1 MARKAIFITGG
12 GSGIGRAVA
21 RHFAGQGWFVGIADV
36 NRAGID
42 ETAALLPEGASSRHV
57 MDVRDRDQWKAAL
70 DEFATASGGRLDVLF
85 NNAGIGSGGQY
96 MDMDPAEADR
106 LIAINFGGVVNGIY
120 AALPLLRATPG
131 SAILNTGSASGF
143 YGVAGLAVYSATK
156 FAVRGLTEALEI
168 EFAKHGIKVRS
179 LMPGFIDT
187 PLLDQVS
194 ADSNEP
200 ARTRLSA
207 SGFEISPV
215 EDVARAAWDA
225 VHGDR
230 VHMPV
235 GKMARRLSR
244 IARWFPGLI
253 VRQSKKIDGLGTAG
267 HCGAVA
273 AWGWA

>member
-1 MARKAIFITGG
+1 MTRKAIFITGG

-21 RHFAGQGWFVGIADV
+21 RHFAGRGWFVGIADV
-36 NRAGID
+36 NTAGID
-42 ETAALLPEGASSRHV
+42 ETASMLPDGASSRHM

-70 DEFATASGGRLDVLF
+70 DAFAVASGGRLDVLF

-96 MDMDPAEADR
+96 VDMDPTEADR

-120 AALPLLRATPG
+120 AAMPLLRTTPG
-131 SAILNTGSASGF
+131 STILNTGSASGF

-168 EFAKHGIKVRS
+168 EFAKYGIKVRS

-200 ARTRLSA
+200 ARTRLSDN
-207 SGFEISPV
+207 GFEIVPV
-215 EDVARAAWDA
+215 DRVAEAAWDA

-230 VHMPV
+230 VHTPV
-235 GKMARRLSR
+235 GKTAKQLARLS
-244 IARWFPGLI
+244 RWFPGLI
-253 VRQSKKIDGLGTAG
+253 VRQAKKIDGLGTAG
-267 HCGAVA
+267 R
-273 AWGWA
+273 

>member
-57 MDVRDRDQWKAAL
+57 MDVRDRDQWRAAL
-70 DEFATASGGRLDVLF
+70 DEFAKASGGRLDVLF

-96 MDMDPAEADR
+96 MDMDPQEADR

-120 AALPLLRATPG
+120 AALPLLGATPG

-156 FAVRGLTEALEI
+156 FAVRGLT
-168 EFAKHGIKVRS
+168 
-179 LMPGFIDT
+179 
-187 PLLDQVS
+187 
-194 ADSNEP
+194 
-200 ARTRLSA
+200 
-207 SGFEISPV
+207 
-215 EDVARAAWDA
+215 DVA
-225 VHGDR
+225 VK
-230 VHMPV
+230 P
-235 GKMARRLSR
+235 
-244 IARWFPGLI
+244 
-253 VRQSKKIDGLGTAG
+253 
-267 HCGAVA
+267 
-273 AWGWA
+273 

>member
-36 NRAGID
+36 NSAGID
-42 ETAALLPEGASSRHV
+42 ETAALLTAGASSRHL
-57 MDVRDRDQWKAAL
+57 MDVRDRDQWTAAL
-70 DEFATASGGRLDVLF
+70 DAFAQASGGRLDVLF
-85 NNAGIGSGGQY
+85 NNAGIGTGGQFA
-96 MDMDPAEADR
+96 DMPPAEADR

-131 SAILNTGSASGF
+131 STILNTGSASGF
-143 YGVAGLAVYSATK
+143 YGVAGLAIYSATK

-200 ARTRLSA
+200 ARNRLSD
-207 SGFEISPV
+207 SGFEIVPV
-215 EDVARAAWDA
+215 ERVAEAAWGA
-225 VHGDR
+225 VHGTS
-230 VHMPV
+230 VHTTV
-235 GKMARRLSR
+235 GKMAKRLSR
-244 IARWFPGLI
+244 LARWFPGLI

-267 HCGAVA
+267 H
-273 AWGWA
+273 

>member
-1 MARKAIFITGG
+1 VARKAIFITGG

-36 NRAGID
+36 NVQGID
-42 ETAALLPEGASSRHV
+42 ETAALLPDGASSRHV

-70 DEFATASGGRLDVLF
+70 DAFASASGGRLDVLF

-96 MDMDPAEADR
+96 LDMDPAEADR
-106 LIAINFGGVVNGIY
+106 LIAINFGGVVNGVY
-120 AALPLLRATPG
+120 AAMPLLRATPG
-131 SAILNTGSASGF
+131 STILNTGSASGF

-168 EFAKHGIKVRS
+168 EFDKYGIKVRS

-200 ARTRLSA
+200 ARNRLSEG
-207 SGFEISPV
+207 GFEIAPV
-215 EDVARAAWDA
+215 ERVAEAAWEA

-230 VHMPV
+230 VHTPV
-235 GKMARRLSR
+235 GKMAKRMSR

-253 VRQSKKIDGLGTAG
+253 MRQAKKIDRL
-267 HCGAVA
+267 GAVA
-273 AWGWA
+273 GH

>member
-42 ETAALLPEGASSRHV
+42 ETAALLPDGASSRHM

-106 LIAINFGGVVNGIY
+106 LIAVNFGGVVNGIY
-120 AALPLLRATPG
+120 AALPLLKATPG

-187 PLLDQVS
+187 PLLD
-194 ADSNEP
+194 ATIGGTNHT
-200 ARTRLSA
+200 AREGVKAAGLEFT
-207 SGFEISPV
+207 PV
-215 EDVARAAWDA
+215 ERVAEAAWAA
-225 VHGDR
+225 VHGGPL
-230 VHMPV
+230 HTPV
-235 GKMARRLSR
+235 GRTARRLTFA
-244 IARWFPGLI
+244 ARWMPGRL
-253 VRQSKKIDGLGTAG
+253 RASLKRRSRSSSSRA
-267 HCGAVA
+267 
-273 AWGWA
+273 

>member
-21 RHFAGQGWFVGIADV
+21 RHFAGRGWFVGLADV
-36 NRAGID
+36 NAEGID
-42 ETAALLPEGASSRHV
+42 ETAALLPDGASSRHV

-70 DEFATASGGRLDVLF
+70 EKFARAGGGRLDVLF
-85 NNAGIGSGGQY
+85 NNAGIGSGGQFI
-96 MDMDPAEADR
+96 DMAPEEADR

-120 AALPLLRATPG
+120 LALPLLRATPG

-143 YGVAGLAVYSATK
+143 YGVGGLAVYSATK
-156 FAVRGLTEALEI
+156 FAVRGLTEALDI

-200 ARTRLSA
+200 ARSRLAA

-225 VHGDR
+225 VHGTR
-230 VHMPV
+230 VHVPV
-235 GKMARRLSR
+235 GKMARRLAR
-244 IARWFPGLI
+244 LARWFPGLI
-253 VRQSKKIDGLGTAG
+253 ARQSKKVDGLGAAG
-267 HCGAVA
+267 D
-273 AWGWA
+273 

>member
-21 RHFAGQGWFVGIADV
+21 RHFAAQGWFVGLADV
-36 NRAGID
+36 NAAGID
-42 ETAALLPEGASSRHV
+42 ETAAMLPEGAASRHV
-57 MDVRDRDQWKAAL
+57 MDVRDRDQWAAAL
-70 DEFATASGGRLDVLF
+70 DTFARESGSRLDVLF
-85 NNAGIGSGGQY
+85 NNAGIGTGSPFI
-96 MDMDPAEADR
+96 DMPPAEADR

-200 ARTRLSA
+200 ARSRLSA
-207 SGFEISPV
+207 SGFEIVPA
-215 EDVARAAWDA
+215 ERVAEAAWQA
-225 VHGDR
+225 VHGDK
-230 VHMPV
+230 VHVTV
-235 GKMARRLSR
+235 GKMAKRLQR
-244 IARWFPGLI
+244 LARWFPGLI
-253 VRQSKKIDGLGTAG
+253 ARQSKKFDGLS
-267 HCGAVA
+267 GAA
-273 AWGWA
+273 E

>member
-21 RHFAGQGWFVGIADV
+21 RHFAAKGWFVGIADV
-36 NRAGID
+36 NSAGID
-42 ETAALLPEGASSRHV
+42 ETAALLPEGASSRHI
-57 MDVRDRDQWKAAL
+57 MDVRDRDQWTGALNAFAA
-70 DEFATASGGRLDVLF
+70 ASGGRLDVLF
-85 NNAGIGSGGQY
+85 NNAGIGSGGQF
-96 MDMDPAEADR
+96 MDMAPEEADR

-200 ARTRLSA
+200 ARTRLSE
-207 SGFEISPV
+207 SGFEIAPV
-215 EDVARAAWDA
+215 EHVAEAAWQA
-225 VHGDR
+225 VHGTK
-230 VHMPV
+230 VHTTV
-235 GKMARRLSR
+235 GKMAKRLSR

-253 VRQSKKIDGLGTAG
+253 VRQSKKIDALGTMT
-267 HCGAVA
+267 H
-273 AWGWA
+273 

>member
-1 MARKAIFITGG
+1 MTRKAIFITGG

-36 NRAGID
+36 NAAGID

-57 MDVRDRDQWKAAL
+57 MDVRDRDQWHAAL
-70 DEFATASGGRLDVLF
+70 ADFAAASGGRLDVLF
-85 NNAGIGSGGQY
+85 NNAGIGSGGQFL
-96 MDMDPAEADR
+96 DMAPEEADR

-120 AALPLLRATPG
+120 AAMPLLRATPG
-131 SAILNTGSASGF
+131 STILNTGSASGF

-156 FAVRGLTEALEI
+156 FAVRGLTEGLEI

-194 ADSNEP
+194 ADSNEA
-200 ARTRLSA
+200 ARDRLSA
-207 SGFEISPV
+207 GGFEISPV
-215 EDVARAAWDA
+215 DDVARAAWDA

-230 VHMPV
+230 VHVPV

-244 IARWFPGLI
+244 LSRWFPGLI
-253 VRQSKKIDGLGTAG
+253 ARKSKQIDGLGTAG
-267 HCGAVA
+267 H
-273 AWGWA
+273 

>member
-12 GSGIGRAVA
+12 GSGIGRATA
-21 RHFAGQGWFVGIADV
+21 QYFAAQGWFVGIADV
-36 NRAGID
+36 NKQGID
-42 ETAALLPEGASSRHV
+42 ETAALLPDGASSRHV

-70 DEFATASGGRLDVLF
+70 AEFAAASGGRLDVLF
-85 NNAGIGSGGQY
+85 NNAGIGSGGQFL
-96 MDMDPAEADR
+96 DMPPEEADR
-106 LIAINFGGVVNGIY
+106 LIAINFSGVVNGIY
-120 AALPLLRATPG
+120 MAMPLLRATPG

-156 FAVRGLTEALEI
+156 FAVRGLTEGLEI
-168 EFAKHGIKVRS
+168 EFAKYGIKVRS

-200 ARTRLSA
+200 ARDRLSA

-215 EDVARAAWDA
+215 QDVAKAAWDA

-230 VHMPV
+230 VHVPV
-235 GKMARRLSR
+235 GKMARRLR
-244 IARWFPGLI
+244 RLARFFPGLI
-253 VRQSKKIDGLGTAG
+253 AKQSKKIDGLG
-267 HCGAVA
+267 GAA
-273 AWGWA
+273 AH

>member
-12 GSGIGRAVA
+12 GSGIGRATA
-21 RHFAGQGWFVGIADV
+21 RHFASQGWFVGIADV
-36 NRAGID
+36 NTQGID
-42 ETAALLPEGASSRHV
+42 ETAALLPEGTSSRHA
-57 MDVRDRDQWKAAL
+57 MDVRDRDQWQAAL
-70 DEFATASGGRLDVLF
+70 TEFAAASGGRLDVLF
-85 NNAGIGSGGQY
+85 NNAGIGSGGQFV
-96 MDMDPAEADR
+96 DMPPAEADQ

-131 SAILNTGSASGF
+131 STILNTGSASGF

-168 EFAKHGIKVRS
+168 EFSKYGIKVRS

-200 ARTRLSA
+200 ARNRLSA

-215 EDVARAAWDA
+215 DDVAKAAWDA

-235 GKMARRLSR
+235 GKMAKRLSR
-244 IARWFPGLI
+244 LARFFPGLI
-253 VRQSKKIDGLGTAG
+253 AKQSKKIDGLGAAG
-267 HCGAVA
+267 R
-273 AWGWA
+273 

>member
-1 MARKAIFITGG
+1 MTRRAIFITGG
-12 GSGIGRAVA
+12 GSGIGRATA
-21 RHFAGQGWFVGIADV
+21 RHFAAQGWFVGIADV
-36 NRAGID
+36 NQAGID
-42 ETAALLPEGASSRHV
+42 ETAALLPAGASSRHI
-57 MDVRDRDQWKAAL
+57 MDVRDRDQWQAAL
-70 DEFATASGGRLDVLF
+70 AAFAETSGGRLDVLF

-96 MDMDPAEADR
+96 MDMAPEEADR

-131 SAILNTGSASGF
+131 STILNTGSASGF

-156 FAVRGLTEALEI
+156 FAVRGLTEALDI

-200 ARTRLSA
+200 ARNRLSA
-207 SGFEISPV
+207 SGFEIVPV
-215 EDVARAAWDA
+215 ERVGEAAWEA
-225 VHGDR
+225 VHGDK
-230 VHMPV
+230 VHLPV

-253 VRQSKKIDGLGTAG
+253 VKQSKKVDGLGAAG
-267 HCGAVA
+267 GH
-273 AWGWA
+273 

>member
-36 NRAGID
+36 NTAGID
-42 ETAALLPEGASSRHV
+42 ETAALLPAGASSRHV

-70 DEFATASGGRLDVLF
+70 DTFASQSGGRLDVLF
-85 NNAGIGSGGQY
+85 NNAGIGTGGQFA
-96 MDMDPAEADR
+96 DMPPAEADR

-131 SAILNTGSASGF
+131 STILNTGSASGF
-143 YGVAGLAVYSATK
+143 YGIAGLAIYSATK

-168 EFAKHGIKVRS
+168 EFAKHDIKVRS
-179 LMPGFIDT
+179 LMPGFVDT

-200 ARTRLSA
+200 ARNRLSQ
-207 SGFEISPV
+207 SGFEIVPV
-215 EDVARAAWDA
+215 ERIAEAAWEA
-225 VHGDR
+225 VHGNN
-230 VHMPV
+230 VHTTI
-235 GKMARRLSR
+235 GKTAKRLSR
-244 IARWFPGLI
+244 LARWFPGLI
-253 VRQSKKIDGLGTAG
+253 VRQAKKIDALGNAG
-267 HCGAVA
+267 H
-273 AWGWA
+273 

>member
-36 NRAGID
+36 NAQGID
-42 ETAALLPEGASSRHV
+42 ETAALLPAGASSRHL
-57 MDVRDRDQWKAAL
+57 MDVRDRDQWKGAL
-70 DEFATASGGRLDVLF
+70 DAFAAANGGRLDVLF

-96 MDMDPAEADR
+96 LDMDPAEADR

-120 AALPLLRATPG
+120 AAMPLLRATPG

-168 EFAKHGIKVRS
+168 EFAKYDIKVRS

-200 ARTRLSA
+200 ARERLSA
-207 SGFEISPV
+207 SGFEIVPV
-215 EDVARAAWDA
+215 ERVAEAAWEA

-230 VHMPV
+230 VHTPV
-235 GKMARRLSR
+235 GKMAKRMAR

-253 VRQSKKIDGLGTAG
+253 MRQAKKIDRLGAASG
-267 HCGAVA
+267 H
-273 AWGWA
+273 